1 MEKFTVHLANSGHLH
16 FANTICNEMESSA
29 KARGT
34 GIAKRS
40 PEYIEQKM
48 LEGKAVI
55 AFSPDKQWAGFC
67 YIETW
72 SHGNYVA
79 NSGLIVAPQ
88 FRKSGLAKAIKQK
101 VFELSKTKY
110 PHAKIFGLTTGLAV
124 MKINSDLGYEP
135 VTYSEL
141 TQDED
146 FWKGCRS
153 CVNFEI
159 LKSKDRKN
167 CLCTAMLY
175 NPDEKKDSNKDN
187 KFLNFK
193 KYSTLFER
201 ITKMKKNIFL
211 KQPKIKNK
219 ENEKIGSTSI

>member
-1 MEKFTVHLANSGHLH
+1 MHNSVVKVLVANSQHI
-16 FANTICNEMESSA
+16 NYSQIICDEMESSA

-55 AFSPDKQWAGFC
+55 ALSDKGQWAGFC

-79 NSGLIVAPQ
+79 NSGLIVAPE
-88 FRKSGLAKAIKQK
+88 FRKSGLARDIKK
-101 VFELSKTKY
+101 KIFELSRNKY
-110 PHAKIFGLTTGLAV
+110 PEAKIFGLTTGLAV

-141 TQDED
+141 TQDDD

-159 LKSKDRKN
+159 LKSKERKN

-175 NPDEKKDSNKDN
+175 NPDEKTGQKQKRRHLLD
-187 KFLNFK
+187 FK
-193 KYSTLFER
+193 KYAKLYER
-201 ITKMKKNIFL
+201 WMRIKKNILL
-211 KQPKIKNK
+211 KMEKK
-219 ENEKIGSTSI
+219 EKVF